1 MAGRIEWVHEAA
13 RFAEL
18 GEEWERVAA
27 LNGFPFADHAWF
39 QAWWEA
45 FGTGQLAVCVLWED
59 GQLRAAL
66 PLSEA
71 RGRLTGLANF
81 HTPAFAIPA
90 HDAQALDRVVEE
102 ALRRSHGELALH
114 AVVASDPLREALVQA
129 AASQGQLLLVEQIH
143 RSPRVD
149 ISGTFES
156 FVRGRGSRFKD
167 IPRRWRKLNR
177 EHQVSFAFAEPFESL
192 EKELQRGY
200 EVEAA
205 GWKGSAGT
213 AILSSPQTR
222 AFYTAVARAYQ
233 ARGELRLVWL
243 TVDGQPAAFN
253 FCLERDS
260 SLYCLKAGVDDR
272 FRPLAPGLLI
282 DYCTVE
288 RCFDLGLERYEL
300 LGADEPYK
308 RYFATSYS
316 DHVRLRSYRR
326 RPAPVMRYLARRIG
340 RPLVLSARE
349 RLAR

>member
-1 MAGRIEWVHEAA
+1 MSTNPAMTHIVPSRPPGRRPSGARRATHRPVDLTAPRPRPHRPPGHHPRGRRDRPPGHNPRAAVTAPLPHGSVAIVPGVAGRIEWVHEAA

-27 LNGFPFADHAWF
+27 LNGSPFADHAWF

-143 RSPRVD
+143 R
-149 ISGTFES
+149 
-156 FVRGRGSRFKD
+156 
-167 IPRRWRKLNR
+167 
-177 EHQVSFAFAEPFESL
+177 
-192 EKELQRGY
+192 
-200 EVEAA
+200 
-205 GWKGSAGT
+205 
-213 AILSSPQTR
+213 
-222 AFYTAVARAYQ
+222 
-233 ARGELRLVWL
+233 
-243 TVDGQPAAFN
+243 
-253 FCLERDS
+253 
-260 SLYCLKAGVDDR
+260 
-272 FRPLAPGLLI
+272 
-282 DYCTVE
+282 
-288 RCFDLGLERYEL
+288 
-300 LGADEPYK
+300 
-308 RYFATSYS
+308 
-316 DHVRLRSYRR
+316 
-326 RPAPVMRYLARRIG
+326 
-340 RPLVLSARE
+340 
-349 RLAR
+349 